1 MPTRLSID
9 VTAGVM
15 HANVGL
21 RSDLSTITKTRHER
35 SQKRNQSAG
44 QSTHE
49 LQVWKKEANMPT
61 SQHQPS
67 PSGGYRLKLCIDMDP
82 ISSPFQSELS
92 IAKIKD
98 CYLDETL
105 IFRLGSR
112 GSVFGM
118 VICKT
123 PLSNSAAIFSMS
135 TVSGIIIVR
144 AKLP

>member
-67 PSGGYRLKLCIDMDP
+67 PSGGYRMSYEIDRHRVAAMLLGLNGFLIYHIAGDP
-82 ISSPFQSELS
+82 RNDLFH
-92 IAKIKD
+92 
-98 CYLDETL
+98 
-105 IFRLGSR
+105 
-112 GSVFGM
+112 
-118 VICKT
+118 
-123 PLSNSAAIFSMS
+123 
-135 TVSGIIIVR
+135 
-144 AKLP
+144 